1 MGLDERLKQ
10 LKEAE
15 EAALQRAK
23 EARKKAAKLLSA
35 EKQKQ
40 KKENDRSRFI
50 LGLIAEQCLL
60 KKNESAAAQKVG
72 SPLLMQMDELLKL
85 ISPRDRE
92 WFIQSEFWKTH
103 FAERPAVVPVQPA
116 ATARPVQPQP
126 PAQPQ
131 VAQRPPLRPANPQPQ
146 GGVMDTVKKF
156 FGD

>member
-40 KKENDRSRFI
+40 KKENDRARFI

-60 KKNESAAAQKVG
+60 KKNVSAAAHKVG
-72 SPLLMQMDELLKL
+72 IPLLMQMDELLKL
-85 ISPRDRE
+85 ISPRDQE
-92 WFIQSEFWKTH
+92 WFIQSDFWKAN
-103 FAERPAVVPVQPA
+103 FGERPAVVPEQPVA
-116 ATARPVQPQP
+116 AECSVEP
-126 PAQPQ
+126 PSQ
-131 VAQRPPLRPANPQPQ
+131 PPLRPANPQPQ
-146 GGVMDTVKKF
+146 GGLIDAVKKIF
-156 FGD
+156 D